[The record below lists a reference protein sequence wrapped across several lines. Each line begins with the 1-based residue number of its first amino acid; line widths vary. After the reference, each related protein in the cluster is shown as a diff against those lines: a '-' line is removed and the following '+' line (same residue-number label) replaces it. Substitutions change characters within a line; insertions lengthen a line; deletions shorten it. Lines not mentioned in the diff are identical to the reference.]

1 MIEPPGILV
10 AKIHN
15 LPSVHK
21 SCSYVDGDL
30 CYLNASQLDTELNLC
45 HLQHFIRMPANV
57 FTYIV

>member
-1 MIEPPGILV
+1 MIEPPGLLV

-21 SCSYVDGDL
+21 SYSYV
-30 CYLNASQLDTELNLC
+30 ASQLDTELNLC